1 VNDPLVAV
9 TTTVYVPGVEDDTVS
24 PLLAVPPAGSFTL
37 AGLRDAETPA
47 GAEVERATVPL
58 NLLMLV
64 SVIVDVAVEPEAKV
78 RLEGL
83 GDMRKSFALF
93 VMLQLSV

>member
-1 VNDPLVAV
+1 VNDPLLAV
-9 TTTVYVPGVEDDTVS
+9 TTTMYVPGVEDVNVS
-24 PLLAVPPAGSFTL
+24 PMLAVPPAGSFTL

-58 NLLMLV
+58 NRLILV
-64 SVIVDVAVEPEAKV
+64 RVIVAVPDEPSVTV
-78 RLEGL
+78 RLAGL
-83 GDMRKSFALF
+83 GEMRKSFAPF